1 MPRETFLERV
11 VQPMSQSE
19 QRKKERKIKPN
30 QTKPDTC
37 VMRIEAGL
45 LKSVK
50 VASTDAQSL
59 SFKPIC
65 HLPTAQW
72 LDRQLTESRFA
83 IGEFVYTGC
92 YESDFCFNWA
102 KSLFVSQM

>member
-1 MPRETFLERV
+1 MTLDFTSLV
-11 VQPMSQSE
+11 FQLS
-19 QRKKERKIKPN
+19 IL
-30 QTKPDTC
+30 D
-37 VMRIEAGL
+37 G
-45 LKSVK
+45 
-50 VASTDAQSL
+50 ASTEAESL

-83 IGEFVYTGC
+83 IGELVFTGC
-92 YESDFCFNWA
+92 YEYDFCFNWA